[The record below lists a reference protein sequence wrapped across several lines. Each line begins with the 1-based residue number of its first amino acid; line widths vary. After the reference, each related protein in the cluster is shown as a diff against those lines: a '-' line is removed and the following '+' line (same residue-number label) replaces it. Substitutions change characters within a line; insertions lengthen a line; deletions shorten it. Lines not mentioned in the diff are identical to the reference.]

1 MNAFKSYIRPKKDP
15 ATTPSLNPSSAME
28 MKESPSAAPSTVQT
42 PTTRSGYGT
51 PARSRPG
58 SIHPSGDF
66 RNNPMEEVNEI
77 KCVVAMNWV
86 YQLQNEY
93 MWNGGS
99 LGEGVVMRK
108 AARQFIACPPELT
121 TVRGGLFDAA
131 AELNAKVRLVG
142 SYHLIYMLITNQDCH
157 DCQH

>member
-1 MNAFKSYIRPKKDP
+1 
-15 ATTPSLNPSSAME
+15 
-28 MKESPSAAPSTVQT
+28 
-42 PTTRSGYGT
+42 
-51 PARSRPG
+51 
-58 SIHPSGDF
+58 
-66 RNNPMEEVNEI
+66 MEEVNEI

-121 TVRGGLFDAA
+121 TIRGGYFDAA
-131 AELNAKVRLVG
+131 AELNAKVCTG
-142 SYHLIYMLITNQDCH
+142 Y
-157 DCQH
+157 

>member
-1 MNAFKSYIRPKKDP
+1 MNVFKSYIRPKKEP
-15 ATTPSLNPSSAME
+15 ATAPAPNTPSAME
-28 MKESPSAAPSTVQT
+28 MREASSIAPSAVQT
-42 PTTRSGYGT
+42 PATKSGYAT
-51 PARSRPG
+51 PSRSRPA

-93 MWNGGS
+93 MWNSGS
-99 LGEGVVMRK
+99 LGEGVIMRRT
-108 AARQFIACPPELT
+108 ARQFIACPPELT
-121 TVRGGLFDAA
+121 TVRGGLYDAS
-131 AELNAKVRLVG
+131 AELNAKVRLVY
-142 SYHLIYMLITNQDCH
+142 SDLAMRANQCQDCH